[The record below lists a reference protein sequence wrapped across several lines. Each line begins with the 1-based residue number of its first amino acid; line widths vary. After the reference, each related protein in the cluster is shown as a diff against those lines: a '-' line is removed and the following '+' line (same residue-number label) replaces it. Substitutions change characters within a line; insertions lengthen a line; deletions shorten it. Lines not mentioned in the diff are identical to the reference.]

1 MSDDIQQP
9 TANDAKTEDESVLAL
24 QNLEG
29 EDEKPEVEA
38 HTSTASYFLCGSNA
52 D

>member
-1 MSDDIQQP
+1 MSNEIQQP
-9 TANDAKTEDESVLAL
+9 ADDAQPEDESVLAL